1 MAESTND
8 DNGKFSGRNPIDDQ
22 PATVDKLGF
31 KPYVKAM
38 AEFLTHPDTKPP
50 ITISIEGEWGS
61 GKSSFMKQLESEIQ
75 SQSEEWDREKL
86 KQIER
91 RIFGQ
96 DNRRWK
102 LREIRRVSD
111 FGDLLELATDQISYR
126 LLNCWSFIRA
136 DLSDIGNYFKYKF
149 QFNQKTQT
157 VWFNAWRHD
166 KSESIWATFA
176 LSFLEELSRNR
187 DFSDW
192 VPNLW
197 SHFKLFLSRL
207 NFKDKPLKTCQTIII
222 AFFIFL
228 TITFIGWIFIGFV
241 SEEKFTPLAQLLE
254 NSVNSVLT
262 PEESDKSKT
271 EKKSDKSEIEKST
284 STKNESENRILEI
297 FLIFGGGSASFAGIA
312 KLLAILRDLIGDP
325 KMDLTQYLQSP
336 KYDDKVDFIEKFHQ
350 DFPKIVSAYAGKD
363 EKVYVFI
370 DDLDRCEL
378 GKTADLL
385 QAFNLMISN
394 DPNLVF
400 ILGMDREKVA
410 AAITFKQKDILPFVA
425 SLNENNQE
433 QEYSSER
440 LRKQLNYGFSFMEKF
455 VQLSFTVPKPS
466 QNMESIDF
474 LENLFPEKIERSK
487 KSFLGNIFSYLSTL
501 FTSYEEKNKK
511 SNLEDVVKETSEENS
526 SNKDSSIENF
536 PNEDYKDLPIF
547 PIIADNNLDRDKL
560 KDIIRMVAPFFNY
573 NPRRLKQYINK
584 LRLETYIA
592 YYSIGVKWKEK
603 GAITTEQIG
612 KFTAICL
619 KYPLLFLE
627 IKNSQQGEQLLS
639 DLETEAVNNLNLNNE
654 TQNIENES
662 NQISPEV
669 ANQSKIL
676 QELRNKTTEEKAR
689 FLINSDSKLADL
701 LSYPQNKSQNGKIII
716 PEDYSLKG
724 DKIKKLFEVQPELNL
739 SHYYKLRSLL
749 EEGKWREADEETYRV
764 MLKVAN
770 REDEDWLNEDAIKNF
785 PCKDLQI
792 IDQLWVKYSEGKFGF
807 SVQKEIYLKVG
818 GNPDVKIP
826 SDEVW
831 YNFCDKVGWRQ
842 KNRWMNHDERLDI
855 DDTSAIV
862 GHLPTWMKI
871 TLKIKTLK
879 KPKDTLNVHM
889 FLLFSRAET
898 CNL

>member
-8 DNGKFSGRNPIDDQ
+8 DNEKFSGRNPIDDQ

-102 LREIRRVSD
+102 IRQLFQVGD
-111 FGDLLELATDQISYR
+111 FGDLLELATDQILYR
-126 LLNCWSFIRA
+126 LLNCWSFLRA
-136 DLSDIGNYFKYKF
+136 DLSDIVNYFKYKLKL
-149 QFNQKTQT
+149 NQKTQT

-187 DFSDW
+187 DLSDF

-207 NFKDKPLKTCQTIII
+207 NFKDKPLKSCQTIII

-284 STKNESENRILEI
+284 STKNESEIGILEI
-297 FLIFGGGSASFAGIA
+297 FLVFGGGSASLTAIV
-312 KLLAILRDLIGDP
+312 KLLAMLRDLIGDP
-325 KMDLTQYLQSP
+325 KMDLTKYLQSP
-336 KYDDKVDFIEKFHQ
+336 DYEKNVDFIEKFHQ

-385 QAFNLMISN
+385 QALNLMISN

-433 QEYSSER
+433 QEQNSER

-455 VQLSFTVPKPS
+455 VQLSFTVPKLS
-466 QNMESIDF
+466 QNMENIDF
-474 LENLFPEKIERSK
+474 LESQFSEKIEPYEK
-487 KSFLGNIFSYLSTL
+487 YFFGIPYNYFSVLSTFAYAL
-501 FTSYEEKNKK
+501 YVSLETRNLSLSNVLIWIFIK
-511 SNLEDVVKETSEENS
+511 STPNRVKLSSISAENS
-526 SNKDSSIENF
+526 LN
-536 PNEDYKDLPIF
+536 KDLPIF
-547 PIIADNNLDRDKL
+547 PIIADKNLDRDKL
-560 KDIIRMVAPFFNY
+560 KDIIKMVAPFFNS

-592 YYSIGVKWKEK
+592 YYSIGVTWKEK
-603 GAITTEQIG
+603 GTITIEQIG

-619 KYPLLFLE
+619 KYPLLYSE
-627 IKNSQQGEQLLS
+627 IKNSQQGEQLLY
-639 DLETEAVNNLNLNNE
+639 DLEAEAVNNLNLNNE

-662 NQISPEV
+662 NEISPEL
-669 ANQSKIL
+669 ANQSQII
-676 QELRNKTTEEKAR
+676 QELRNKTTKEKAR
-689 FLINSDSKLADL
+689 FLINNDSKLADFL
-701 LSYPQNKSQNGKIII
+701 IYCCKQPQNGETII

-724 DKIKKLFEVQPELNL
+724 EKIKKLFEVQAELNL

-749 EEGKWREADEETYRV
+749 EEKKWGEADEETEKV
-764 MLKVAN
+764 MLKVAK
-770 REDEDWLNEDAIKNF
+770 REREGWLMLMI
-785 PCKDLQI
+785 
-792 IDQLWVKYSEGKFGF
+792 
-807 SVQKEIYLKVG
+807 
-818 GNPDVKIP
+818 
-826 SDEVW
+826 
-831 YNFCDKVGWRQ
+831 
-842 KNRWMNHDERLDI
+842 
-855 DDTSAIV
+855 
-862 GHLPTWMKI
+862 
-871 TLKIKTLK
+871 LKIFPVKLA
-879 KPKDTLNVHM
+879 NY
-889 FLLFSRAET
+889 
-898 CNL
+898 